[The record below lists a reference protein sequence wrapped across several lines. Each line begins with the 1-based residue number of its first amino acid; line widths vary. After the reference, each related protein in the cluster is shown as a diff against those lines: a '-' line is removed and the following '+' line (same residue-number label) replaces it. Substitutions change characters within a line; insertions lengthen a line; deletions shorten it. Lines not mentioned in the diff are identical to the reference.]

1 MGLCRSLF
9 RTSGYFLVAFIA
21 FLAYFHFQCEKEKE
35 NEAEKPIFDEFDPS
49 KTDAENV
56 VIPFCRL
63 GAKNKL
69 DLGIEFVLSQFAPCA
84 LLKFIQF
91 TQGKVYI
98 LGQ

>member
-35 NEAEKPIFDEFDPS
+35 IVAEKPIFDEFDPS

-63 GAKNKL
+63 GEKHKL
-69 DLGIEFVLSQFAPCA
+69 DLGIEFVLGQFAPCA
-84 LLKFIQF
+84 VLKFIEF
-91 TQGKVYI
+91 TKGKVYI
-98 LGQ
+98 FGQ